1 MREKLVKTMED
12 NAVVRKCGFCII
24 VALCFLLSGC
34 GETSRPY
41 RNSEF
46 TYGNMKWHL
55 EKGKTHKSE
64 VLETFG
70 PPNITSTDS
79 EGLDMWVYQKM
90 STSKIESAFGG
101 GLNLSA
107 WINEVAGNV
116 MGGRL
121 AQAGVKGNLGGNGG
135 FQGGKHTSTQSSKTC
150 TMILKF
156 NDRGILVEYRFR
168 TSNF

>member
-1 MREKLVKTMED
+1 MRALKKLVKTMED

-55 EKGKTHKSE
+55 EKGKTHESE

-79 EGLDMWVYQKM
+79 EGLDMWVYQKL
-90 STSKIESAFGG
+90 STEQVSGALGFGGLLGAVTHNERAVYSYGG
-101 GLNLSA
+101 GLEERNS
-107 WINEVAGNV
+107 ISSCKSV
-116 MGGRL
+116 MM
-121 AQAGVKGNLGGNGG
+121 V
-135 FQGGKHTSTQSSKTC
+135 
-150 TMILKF
+150 LKF
-156 NDRGILVEYRFR
+156 NEEGILTDYRFR
-168 TSNF
+168 TSSF

>member
-1 MREKLVKTMED
+1 MED

-34 GETSRPY
+34 GETLRPY

-101 GLNLSA
+101 GLNLS
-107 WINEVAGNV
+107 GMLKG
-116 MGGRL
+116 MGAVEDKL
-121 AQAGVKGNLGGNGG
+121 MSASVGGNGG

-156 NDRGILVEYRFR
+156 DDAGFLVEYRFR

>member
-1 MREKLVKTMED
+1 
-12 NAVVRKCGFCII
+12 
-24 VALCFLLSGC
+24 
-34 GETSRPY
+34 
-41 RNSEF
+41 
-46 TYGNMKWHL
+46 MKWHL

-101 GLNLSA
+101 GLSLSGML
-107 WINEVAGNV
+107 EG
-116 MGGRL
+116 MGGVEDKL
-121 AQAGVKGNLGGNGG
+121 MSASVGGNGG

-156 NDRGILVEYRFR
+156 DDAGFLVEYRFR